1 MAKHT
6 WIKFNAHW
14 PPSQRKLTRNV
25 LAKAEIPMTRQL
37 GDTHHPP
44 KPEVA
49 PPATMQVEVLARRW
63 TMRVIAL
70 LLSAQAAILVAIIWV
85 TVSSLNWALQ
95 FRLVFLS
102 MTVMDTL
109 LLGGLLLPMAV
120 FNVFTSM
127 GLWLGQRS
135 AWLRAMT
142 AQGILLIFCLSSYVA
157 NRGER
162 FIYLLMLTCIIMVLY
177 LNTYDVRLAFTSR
190 EPKNATN
197 SS

>member
-1 MAKHT
+1 MTRHLGED
-6 WIKFNAHW
+6 HLGEEHR
-14 PPSQRKLTRNV
+14 PPK
-25 LAKAEIPMTRQL
+25 LAKPQ
-37 GDTHHPP
+37 
-44 KPEVA
+44 V
-49 PPATMQVEVLARRW
+49 PATMQVEVLARRW

-95 FRLVFLS
+95 FRYVFLS